1 MKKLSLKRLKRGG
14 QKNDTPTRI
23 TNETVAEHR
32 ERILAGGRR
41 FKYPIQY
48 ARHRLVI
55 VTILIS
61 LAALVL
67 FLLIGWWQLY
77 LVQNSDGFLYRV
89 TRVLPLPVAKVD
101 GEYARYSDYLMEY
114 RSSIHYLQQIEQV
127 NLSSDDGKRQSDF
140 YKSQAMDN
148 VIASAYAEKL
158 AREKGVRVTN
168 EQVQEAIDSKRRAT
182 NGELSNEAYDAVTLD
197 FFGWGPDEHR
207 RVMERR
213 LIQQEVAYSIDD
225 NATTRRDKAEKL
237 LAQPGVV
244 FENVAL
250 ELGGTDAEAIELGA
264 PGWVP
269 KTNNDGG
276 RSAAAAK
283 LQKDQISAPIKSTTG
298 DGYYFVKLL
307 DSNDT
312 QVSYAYFK
320 IPLTEFDKRLE
331 VLKKD
336 NKIQKYITIP
346 EVSATARR

>member
-14 QKNDTPTRI
+14 QKDDTPTRI

-48 ARHRLVI
+48 ARHRLVL

-61 LAALVL
+61 LAALIVFVL
-67 FLLIGWWQLY
+67 VGWWQLY

-89 TRVLPLPVAKVD
+89 TRVLPLPVARVD
-101 GEYARYSDYLMEY
+101 GEHARFSDYLMEY

-127 NLSSDDGKRQSDF
+127 NLDSEDGKRQSDF
-140 YKSQAMDN
+140 YKSQAMEN
-148 VIASAYAEKL
+148 VIASTFAEKL
-158 AREKGVRVTN
+158 AREKGITVT
-168 EQVQEAIDSKRRAT
+168 EKQVQDAIDSKRRAT

-213 LIQQEVAYSIDD
+213 LIQQEVAYSIDT
-225 NATTRRDKAEKL
+225 NATARRDKAEKS
-237 LAQPGVV
+237 LAQPGAV
-244 FENVAL
+244 FETVAM
-250 ELGGTDAEAIELGA
+250 ELGGTEAEAIEIGA

-283 LQKDQISAPIKSTTG
+283 MQKDQVSGPIKSTTG

-320 IPLTEFDKRLE
+320 IPLTEFTKRLDA
-331 VLKKD
+331 LKKD
-336 NKIQKYITIP
+336 NKTQRFITIP